1 MLPKK
6 YIWRVFMKKI
16 FNRSLF
22 VLMIFVVFSVTVL
35 SCSAAGVKNTSVD
48 TIGAVMAEEVFEVK
62 VTGEGINVAKNKTMT
77 LRAEVTGVA
86 VQPSITW
93 TSSDPNVA
101 TVDENGVVKGENVGR
116 ALITATAEVAG
127 QTVEGYYSVNVV
139 TNKNFVKSFLE
150 KNQILSYQYSYVD
163 DYYYTNDKDCWQDT
177 FGYARI
183 FDLVAPYIALEYD
196 YTRVFFTYEERDF
209 MIQLWKGQYGY
220 LLVGAEIG
228 VYTTDAGT
236 YTGEIGDVNHYNCA
250 DKEDWLKMEMTCY
263 WKENN
268 QGSYKKA
275 FHREYTEYWWATGF
289 VKGQLNK
296 YTAPRTELKM
306 KARITFKSEAMADL
320 FVAGLRESGFARA
333 LGSNQLADDSF
344 YQKGADVWFLWLT
357 KNHECFPGYEG
368 KNS

>member
-1 MLPKK
+1 MGK
-6 YIWRVFMKKI
+6 KKI
-16 FNRSLF
+16 LI
-22 VLMIFVVFSVTVL
+22 LAICAAVVIAGSVAAVALLRGGLNTSDETTTTTTAPQTEYDYNNYNPGVYEPVEESSEDSSDNIL
-35 SCSAAGVKNTSVD
+35 STLQQIANTTKKAASKTTTKKNT
-48 TIGAVMAEEVFEVK
+48 
-62 VTGEGINVAKNKTMT
+62 
-77 LRAEVTGVA
+77 
-86 VQPSITW
+86 
-93 TSSDPNVA
+93 VA
-101 TVDENGVVKGENVGR
+101 TTKKN
-116 ALITATAEVAG
+116 TATTTKKTGSTSYPGDDKLVDKVIGPNGQQFLGYRYNAEG
-127 QTVEGYYSVNVV
+127 
-139 TNKNFVKSFLE
+139 
-150 KNQILSYQYSYVD
+150 
-163 DYYYTNDKDCWQDT
+163 DYYYTDDKECWQENAGFNEIYDQMT
-177 FGYARI
+177 PLTAM
-183 FDLVAPYIALEYD
+183 YIDVL
-196 YTRVFFTYEERDF
+196 RVRFTYGDHDW

-236 YTGEIGDVNHYNCA
+236 YTGQVGDVNHYNCA
-250 DKEDWLKMEMTCY
+250 DKDDWLKMEMTCY

-289 VKGQLNK
+289 VKGQLTK

-357 KNHECFPGYEG
+357 KNHESFPGYEG